1 MHQTIKIYIKIKLIS
16 NLGFTNPTI
25 CLIIINVV
33 NNYKS
38 IQIERT
44 KQKEGIIDVRGVEK
58 QIWRYN
64 KWANPMSY
72 G

>member
-44 KQKEGIIDVRGVEK
+44 KQKEGITYVRGVEK
-58 QIWRYN
+58 
-64 KWANPMSY
+64 
-72 G
+72 